1 MRTWFSHRFFRRWIA
16 AALMLGVALDATA
29 NPTGMTVQSGSATAT
44 SSGSHLTV
52 TTTSQNTFLNW
63 RSFNIAAI
71 ETTTFQEPSTASI
84 VWNQINNSANPSQIY
99 GSLQANG
106 VVVLLNSSGFYF
118 GPNSF
123 VSTAGLVVSTA
134 NCIPAQNS
142 GGSWEFNGPPPLA
155 SIVNYGHIKIGNGG
169 SAFLIADKI
178 ENYGDIEAPGGS
190 VGLAAGQTVM
200 LSERP
205 DGRGMS
211 MQVTLPGG
219 SVDNEGRLIAD
230 GGTIAMRARVVN
242 QNGFIQANSVRN
254 QNGVIELVASDQ
266 LTLGANSQITA
277 SGDNSPAGSA
287 GGKVTLQSANNFS
300 DSVGSQITV
309 TGGTQGGN
317 GGNVEISA
325 PNVQS
330 LNSSINARAQTGW
343 TAGKL
348 LLDPDYIILDTS
360 GSDTISSGTVRAG
373 DDPNGT
379 GTLDLNVNTAF
390 ANLAVSQII
399 LQAAYDITLA
409 GNTSWDLS
417 GTIGANFGGV
427 TGGQLTLEAGR
438 NITFGDGSKITDANN
453 WSVALD
459 AGYNFAN
466 NTVQSGY
473 GNIYLNGGS
482 GQSGSGSI
490 QLSQG
495 SINLTAGNSIVVGSG
510 CQLIDDGGVIG
521 LYAQTVDQNGLIQ
534 ANSVGNQHGVI
545 ELVASDLLTLGANSV
560 IQANGDNSPDGSAG
574 GQIMLQTAQTFSD
587 DPDSQI
593 QARGGA
599 NGGDGG
605 KVLIYAASA
614 NSKLDVS
621 AQAGSTAG
629 NTYYYTR
636 LGNDGLG
643 DWTLTA
649 SLLASF
655 AGFSHI
661 LFQAN
666 DDITIAAGQTLNLGA
681 GSGQLTIAAGGDITF
696 GDGSSISDANSWS
709 VTLKAGVGFP
719 SEVVQSGS
727 GSIYLTG
734 GQINGVTQ
742 TTGGS
747 IQTAGGFINL
757 EAGQDIQA
765 GSGSLM
771 DNNGYNFA
779 IESGSGSMTLSAGRD
794 ILADLGTIA
803 TLGGGGITATA
814 GRNIQVGFGS
824 IATLDGGDISVTAGQ
839 DIQVGSG
846 SITTVRGGNIT
857 ATATAGSVNTGTGNG
872 GYIFNGVSASDT
884 TDPKYQLV
892 TVDNP
897 YPGVLGGISTAAGG
911 NVKITAGLD
920 IISLLPQGS
929 ESTPTDAGSGAF
941 GPEPGNVTLTA
952 GRNVVGHYVVANG
965 TGIIKA
971 GVNAG
976 TTADDPGYTDGD
988 PEPTPQEELALSL
1001 ITGSWSVQATHD
1013 INLQE
1018 VRNPNGIFNEAGNAT
1033 YKSYHLFD
1041 YWTGDAA
1048 TPCDS
1053 VTLNAVNSVQLLG
1066 DNVPRNSDESPAVP
1080 IIYPPTLD
1088 ITAGAGGVVLGA
1100 DVILFP
1106 SAKGSLNITTTGG
1119 GSFESQAYVGYL
1131 ADLARYANGELDS
1144 PPPFPDEAQIIMSDS
1159 TRTHYIQGVY
1169 AFGASDHAAT
1179 PVHFGAPTTV
1189 AFNISGD
1196 MDNIELVVPEA
1207 AQINVVGN
1215 MNNCGFI
1222 GQNLTK
1228 GDVTTVNVGAVA
1240 KAKMESSGLL
1250 DLNTDSGI
1258 QAGGDIQN
1266 QSAYSSVPVASAPDL
1281 SLLNQAYINGRLT
1294 PLTDL
1299 YSRLQ
1304 YNPTTGLL
1312 TFQGRMSPAYEGYL
1326 TSLTCQVF
1334 RNGQPVFN
1342 ADGTP
1347 ELTTVSILGSTDT
1360 ATGQTRA
1367 QELYDA
1373 CLSAPS
1379 GQNPGYYIGGGG
1391 QFNINARNMNLGS
1404 TLGIRSVGP
1413 EENGALASTCHFTQ
1427 GADINLTLSGYLD
1440 IFSTTICA
1448 LNAGNITIDAAD
1460 YVNVGLTSLTGNDQY
1475 VRGIF
1480 TVGPGNVSVVAGGNI
1495 NVNGSRIAAYDG
1507 GSVFVESS
1515 GGNVDA
1521 GSGSSGSVSVEE
1533 IYVDPNTYLVYRF
1546 SPIIP
1551 LSGILAMTFP
1561 PRSSFFPAPAYNVG
1575 NILVETPN
1583 GNITAH
1589 AAGIVQLPLNG
1600 GDSTIQPPTLCISA
1614 TQNGGGSSDAT
1625 VVLLAGEDINGNIIS
1640 PGRNI
1645 DLGGSAVVGSDVT
1658 LKASGNI
1665 KGVVFARN
1673 NANVSAQQNVN
1684 VTVLAEGTANV
1695 SGGGDVSGTIIG
1707 VGGVSASG
1715 GSVEAALLSNNGVS
1729 GSTSGESGMAPGTA
1743 ANAASQGMASNSTNP
1758 AKNADTTAADDDEKK
1773 KKGKIALAQKTGRVT
1788 VFLAPR
1794 QQSKAQNLEPRT

>member
-1 MRTWFSHRFFRRWIA
+1 M
-16 AALMLGVALDATA
+16 
-29 NPTGMTVQSGSATAT
+29 
-44 SSGSHLTV
+44 
-52 TTTSQNTFLNW
+52 
-63 RSFNIAAI
+63 
-71 ETTTFQEPSTASI
+71 
-84 VWNQINNSANPSQIY
+84 
-99 GSLQANG
+99 
-106 VVVLLNSSGFYF
+106 
-118 GPNSF
+118 
-123 VSTAGLVVSTA
+123 
-134 NCIPAQNS
+134 
-142 GGSWEFNGPPPLA
+142 
-155 SIVNYGHIKIGNGG
+155 
-169 SAFLIADKI
+169 
-178 ENYGDIEAPGGS
+178 
-190 VGLAAGQTVM
+190 
-200 LSERP
+200 
-205 DGRGMS
+205 
-211 MQVTLPGG
+211 
-219 SVDNEGRLIAD
+219 
-230 GGTIAMRARVVN
+230 
-242 QNGFIQANSVRN
+242 
-254 QNGVIELVASDQ
+254 
-266 LTLGANSQITA
+266 
-277 SGDNSPAGSA
+277 
-287 GGKVTLQSANNFS
+287 
-300 DSVGSQITV
+300 
-309 TGGTQGGN
+309 
-317 GGNVEISA
+317 
-325 PNVQS
+325 
-330 LNSSINARAQTGW
+330 
-343 TAGKL
+343 
-348 LLDPDYIILDTS
+348 
-360 GSDTISSGTVRAG
+360 
-373 DDPNGT
+373 
-379 GTLDLNVNTAF
+379 
-390 ANLAVSQII
+390 
-399 LQAAYDITLA
+399 YDITLA
-409 GNTSWDLS
+409 GGTSWDLS

-427 TGGQLTLEAGR
+427 TSGKLTLEAGR
-438 NITFGDGSKITDANN
+438 NIIFGNGSKITDANNWSVALYAGYNFANNTVQSGYGNIYLNGGSGQSGSGSIQLSQGSINLTAGNSIVVGSGCQLIDGGGVIGLYAQTVDQNGLIQANSVGGRQGIIDLVASDSLALGANSQIAANGDTSPASPGGTVAFQSGNAFSDESGSQISAKGGANGGNGGSVAISANHLQSLNSTITINPGSAGGNGGNVTINASTIAPMSISVDASAQPGWSDGYLSIDSIELFGNASASVSSGQISLTASKDITVAGVASWNLSTLAGQTSGQLTLEAGGNIIFGNGSKITDANN

-510 CQLIDDGGVIG
+510 CQLIDDAGTIG
-521 LYAQTVDQNGLIQ
+521 LYAQTVDQDGLIQ
-534 ANSVGNQHGVI
+534 ANSVGNQHGII
-545 ELVASDLLTLGANSV
+545 ELVAADQLTLGADSV
-560 IQANGDNSPDGSAG
+560 IQANGDNSPSGSAG

-593 QARGGA
+593 EARGGA

-605 KVLIYAASA
+605 KILIYAASV

-621 AQAGSTAG
+621 AQAAGSADG
-629 NTYYYTR
+629 NIYYYTR

-643 DWTLTA
+643 DWTVTA
-649 SLLASF
+649 SLLAPF

-681 GSGQLTIAAGGDITF
+681 GSGQLTLAAGGDITF
-696 GDGSSISDANSWS
+696 GDGSSISDANNWS

-857 ATATAGSVNTGTGNG
+857 ATATAGSVNTGTGTG

-884 TDPKYQLV
+884 TDPIYQLV

-1001 ITGSWSVQATHD
+1001 ITGSWTVQATHD

-1053 VTLNAVNSVQLLG
+1053 VTLNAGNSVQLLG

-1119 GSFESQAYVGYL
+1119 GSFESQAYVEYL

-1144 PPPFPDEAQIIMSDS
+1144 PPPFPDEAQLIMSDS
-1159 TRTHYIQGVY
+1159 TRTHYIHGVD

-1179 PVHFGAPTTV
+1179 PVHFNAPTTV

-1228 GDVTTVNVGAVA
+1228 GDVTSINVGAVA

-1250 DLNTDSGI
+1250 DPNTDSGI
-1258 QAGGDIQN
+1258 QVGGDIQ
-1266 QSAYSSVPVASAPDL
+1266 
-1281 SLLNQAYINGRLT
+1281 
-1294 PLTDL
+1294 
-1299 YSRLQ
+1299 
-1304 YNPTTGLL
+1304 
-1312 TFQGRMSPAYEGYL
+1312 
-1326 TSLTCQVF
+1326 
-1334 RNGQPVFN
+1334 
-1342 ADGTP
+1342 
-1347 ELTTVSILGSTDT
+1347 
-1360 ATGQTRA
+1360 TRA
-1367 QELYDA
+1367 PTA
-1373 CLSAPS
+1373 VSPS
-1379 GQNPGYYIGGGG
+1379 LQ
-1391 QFNINARNMNLGS
+1391 R
-1404 TLGIRSVGP
+1404 R
-1413 EENGALASTCHFTQ
+1413 
-1427 GADINLTLSGYLD
+1427 
-1440 IFSTTICA
+1440 IC
-1448 LNAGNITIDAAD
+1448 
-1460 YVNVGLTSLTGNDQY
+1460 
-1475 VRGIF
+1475 
-1480 TVGPGNVSVVAGGNI
+1480 P
-1495 NVNGSRIAAYDG
+1495 
-1507 GSVFVESS
+1507 
-1515 GGNVDA
+1515 
-1521 GSGSSGSVSVEE
+1521 
-1533 IYVDPNTYLVYRF
+1533 
-1546 SPIIP
+1546 
-1551 LSGILAMTFP
+1551 
-1561 PRSSFFPAPAYNVG
+1561 
-1575 NILVETPN
+1575 
-1583 GNITAH
+1583 
-1589 AAGIVQLPLNG
+1589 
-1600 GDSTIQPPTLCISA
+1600 C
-1614 TQNGGGSSDAT
+1614 
-1625 VVLLAGEDINGNIIS
+1625 
-1640 PGRNI
+1640 
-1645 DLGGSAVVGSDVT
+1645 
-1658 LKASGNI
+1658 
-1665 KGVVFARN
+1665 
-1673 NANVSAQQNVN
+1673 
-1684 VTVLAEGTANV
+1684 
-1695 SGGGDVSGTIIG
+1695 
-1707 VGGVSASG
+1707 
-1715 GSVEAALLSNNGVS
+1715 
-1729 GSTSGESGMAPGTA
+1729 
-1743 ANAASQGMASNSTNP
+1743 
-1758 AKNADTTAADDDEKK
+1758 
-1773 KKGKIALAQKTGRVT
+1773 
-1788 VFLAPR
+1788 
-1794 QQSKAQNLEPRT
+1794 